1 MYGKRDYIIIFS
13 ILSFLAGFYFCLT
26 YSGPKHEGF
35 ENNENESTGCPNLLL
50 KKGNTLL
57 LYNSNAPEVPGQN
70 PLPFYN
76 LDEYINYLEI
86 QRRNGKRCP
95 VLFLQYENNAQ
106 GQDVY
111 RVRSSPF
118 DMTGEIPRGVDT
130 NLYIRDLGQLTGAV
144 PTHIGGTPVKII
156 DSSRDSGFNSNNFPG
171 FDPIGLHQGQ
181 YTEIDANHE
190 RGTLL
195 PISDNPM
202 DPNWGGVLY
211 TKEAVDSGKYA
222 DRYVAKPLLT
232 NMGPGGT
239 RGSDMNELPAT
250 LVPKQIKKV
259 KTSEIYE
266 IPSGVD
272 ISKLKGLLLP
282 KKESEIAQ

>member
-1 MYGKRDYIIIFS
+1 MYGKKDYIIIFS

-26 YSGPKHEGF
+26 YSGSVPKQEGF
-35 ENNENESTGCPNLLL
+35 ETDKSCPNLLL
-50 KKGNTLL
+50 KKGNVLL
-57 LYNSNAPEVPGQN
+57 LYNSNSPEVPGQN

-86 QRRNGKRCP
+86 QRRAGKRCP

-106 GQDVY
+106 GADVY
-111 RVRSSPF
+111 RVRTSPF
-118 DMTGEIPRGVDT
+118 DMTGEIPRGVDP
-130 NLYIRDLGQLTGAV
+130 NLFIRDLGQLSGTV
-144 PTHIGGTPVKII
+144 PTQIQGTPVKII
-156 DSSRDSGFNSNNFPG
+156 DASRDSGFNKGFAG

-181 YTEIDANHE
+181 FTELDAIHE
-190 RGTLL
+190 SGTLL

-202 DPNWGGVLY
+202 DPNWGGVQY
-211 TKEAVDSGKYA
+211 TKDAVDSGKYE

-259 KTSEIYE
+259 KTSENYE

-272 ISKLKGLLLP
+272 ISKLHGLLLP
-282 KKESEIAQ
+282 KKKSETEQ